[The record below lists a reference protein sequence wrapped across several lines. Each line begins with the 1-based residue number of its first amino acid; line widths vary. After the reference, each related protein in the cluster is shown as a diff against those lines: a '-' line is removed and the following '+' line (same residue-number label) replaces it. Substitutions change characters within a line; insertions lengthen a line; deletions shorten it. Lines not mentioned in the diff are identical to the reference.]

1 MAILRGQYCA
11 AIGHCVAP
19 DASVSLR
26 AGTLALMRGIDALV
40 AALACQATALGNPN
54 LRRDELFVRASGQPG
69 SWLMAL
75 GALIT
80 TADHGLPEVN
90 GESGVFAISAEPR
103 AETLM
108 PAFLRSQDRAFDA
121 GEREL

>member
-1 MAILRGQYCA
+1 MP
-11 AIGHCVAP
+11 GH
-19 DASVSLR
+19 
-26 AGTLALMRGIDALV
+26 
-40 AALACQATALGNPN
+40 ATPLDIPN
-54 LRRDELFVRASGQPG
+54 LQREELFVRACGQPG

-90 GESGVFAISAEPR
+90 GESGGFAISPEPR
-103 AETLM
+103 VETLM